1 MASVISSWLPRK
13 RPTSDPSWEW
23 GRGAGTMFTQIG
35 TPWKLVCQARF
46 WDDQCSQLAELQRIQ
61 RIRENYTFYLGHLV
75 AATAVHGCARHE
87 IGFFDLGLGSVKAR
101 SRRGGSPRLSS
112 RGIGEWP
119 LARPIT
125 NDIKHTAAEALRSNF
140 SPKFVIIEK
149 FRQTMF
155 ESTL

>member
-1 MASVISSWLPRK
+1 MASVISSWLPSK
-13 RPTSDPSWEW
+13 RPTSDPSRTNILEGG
-23 GRGAGTMFTQIG
+23 GRCLPKLGPPGNWFVRSSVRTAVPRFTPGGI
-35 TPWKLVCQARF
+35 TEN
-46 WDDQCSQLAELQRIQ
+46 S
-61 RIRENYTFYLGHLV
+61 ENYTFYLGHLV
-75 AATAVHGCARHE
+75 AATAVHGSARHE

-140 SPKFVIIEK
+140 SPKSVIIEK
-149 FRQTMF
+149 IRQTMF
-155 ESTL
+155 ESTV